1 LYNGFHEKD
10 YRGLGMSSTKNIAY
24 VTDEKGNKKN
34 VLLRLSDF
42 EKMREGIED
51 LEDALALERAKRN
64 AIGFKKWKD
73 FIKEIE
79 TARKA

>member
-1 LYNGFHEKD
+1 
-10 YRGLGMSSTKNIAY
+10 MSSTRNIAY

-42 EKMREGIED
+42 EKMQGEIED
-51 LEDALALERAKRN
+51 LEDALALERARRK
-64 AIGFKKWKD
+64 ATGFKKWKE
-73 FIKEIE
+73 FIKEVE